1 MQFNLPNSTSLSYK
15 QAGRFYIGPTSIGM
29 AKREFNRMAEYRLAK
44 DGTPVHVELA
54 VKYWSRRSDF
64 LILLQFQLLLFQHIK
79 KPGFLNIYW
88 FQDGN
93 HRWTIHSL
101 PKSWRWKHQDGWFST
116 RNILRLFHLFQRET
130 DCFKDYAEDSPPKVF
145 LHSLQTSSSLEHS
158 FWAHKSRPPF
168 FWYGANPQVWEI
180 WWLGDLCV
188 VPTSVIIWNSQRVVE
203 PENFLHQ
210 PWSSEIWRSQN
221 WIVQRPCHFWHTPIF
236 QHKFQD
242 FYAIMSWSTRK
253 LQFRCIFQPQN
264 WGKLQHRHFQVFYII
279 TRSMSTSTLYRIRPS
294 WHVRALNWLPKSKTM
309 ILQSIVL
316 VFITTCCCWN
326 PRVEVALQVAHLWNS
341 QRLLYVLSQLCTIS
355 EDLAWTI
362 AVLD

>member
-1 MQFNLPNSTSLSYK
+1 MATTVEPSIHYQNLD
-15 QAGRFYIGPTSIGM
+15 AESI
-29 AKREFNRMAEYRLAK
+29 RMVGSVQE
-44 DGTPVHVELA
+44 TF
-54 VKYWSRRSDF
+54 SDF
-64 LILLQFQLLLFQHIK
+64 S
-79 KPGFLNIYW
+79 IYSRGK
-88 FQDGN
+88 QIVSKTTQKT
-93 HRWTIHSL
+93 H
-101 PKSWRWKHQDGWFST
+101 HQRCS
-116 RNILRLFHLFQRET
+116 
-130 DCFKDYAEDSPPKVF
+130 S